1 MARAVVHDL
10 EVVDV
15 HEHHRDGPG
24 SSIRAVQGVRH
35 TIQEERAV
43 GQSGQRVM
51 EGLMTELLLEG
62 TAIGDITTIADNGT
76 DVGVAEEIGEDRL
89 ELAPASV
96 DMKEPRLKM
105 ALAPGP
111 PRNTLMKWDRVS
123 AASSGWVS
131 GTNVLPSNSSA
142 RNPRTPPPH
151 FGKG

>member
-35 TIQEERAV
+35 PIQEERAV

-96 DMKEPRLKM
+96 DMKEPRLEM
-105 ALAPGP
+105 GSGPRPTAQHVDEMGPCQCGVVGMGQRHECLAEQF
-111 PRNTLMKWDRVS
+111 VS
-123 AASSGWVS
+123 
-131 GTNVLPSNSSA
+131 T
-142 RNPRTPPPH
+142 
-151 FGKG
+151 